1 MKFNRIRAFG
11 LVAVLLALLL
21 AVSSVGA
28 QDGGTA
34 KVRFVH
40 AVPGAGAIDVF
51 VDGQLTASS
60 VSFGTGT
67 TYALLPAGP
76 HSVTVTAAGTQST
89 LWEQSID
96 SVAGSATTMVAASAS
111 DARFSAFPEDLA
123 PLDLGKARL
132 TVIHAIAGG
141 PAVDLILANG
151 APVVPGVEALV
162 PAGTIDAPVGVY
174 DFAVTVAGSDAASAL
189 VTLPGLALNN
199 GTSYMVV
206 VHGTAL
212 EPRAVALTS
221 AVSGAD
227 DAGFVRVIHGV
238 PGAPAVDVYVDGALA
253 FPSLAFG
260 QLTEHVAIP
269 AGSYRLGLHAA
280 GSPDELVAM
289 DTAVDAG
296 SAITVAA
303 LQTTGSA
310 VLQVFT
316 DDIAGIA
323 ADQARIALMNGV
335 SGSDALSAELA
346 DGTSLGSAVAFG
358 ESASTDVA
366 PSAQA
371 VGLTLGETSFEVGQE
386 AFYGGV
392 YYNLLAVLDGGNVRL
407 IGAPTSLAQG
417 IGSAP
422 GAGAAV
428 VAVQPTPVPVVEPT
442 AAPVEATAVAVQ
454 PTVPPPPVA
463 PTVPPPTTPAGP
475 TGRVFNMDA
484 DRNLQLRQYPD
495 SNALSLGT
503 VPPGTLLSVN
513 GRAGQL
519 EAIPNSATP
528 VPADYVF
535 EDPAAGL
542 GEREDLAPENTWLN
556 VTFIAPDGGSITAWA
571 NALFVDVRKPNG
583 DRLPLK
589 ELPLVPANQPGETTT
604 TAILPPQATTSRV
617 TITASNLDA
626 GVNLNIRRSPDSAS
640 EVLARVPTGTVME
653 LTGINEAKDWLFV
666 SYNPPEG
673 GNVTG
678 WINIIYA
685 TFSFNN
691 RPIDLEEIEQREL
704 VTLTAA
710 DVRGT
715 LTAGAAPAAAPTRD
729 TLRDAIIATVVL
741 NPGANLNLRRSPDVN
756 AEVLAR
762 LPSGT
767 QVPVLGRT
775 EDGRWLNVAFETV
788 EGWIAAST
796 ETALFVELT
805 LNGRGVEIAEVPV
818 FTGETEPVPGVGP
831 TVTPTEQFER
841 IDIVVT
847 DAVVA
852 MTGSPGGNS
861 DGLPILS
868 RGQQAVRLFTDGI
881 FSYIELP
888 DGTRGWV
895 PAGAIALR

>member
-11 LVAVLLALLL
+11 LLALVLSLLL
-21 AVSSVGA
+21 AVTGAGA
-28 QDGGTA
+28 QDAGSA
-34 KVRFVH
+34 RVRFVH
-40 AVPGAGAIDVF
+40 AIPGAGAIDVF
-51 VDGQLTASS
+51 VDGQLTASAVNFS
-60 VSFGTGT
+60 SAT
-67 TYALLPAGP
+67 TYATIPVGP
-76 HSVTVTAAGTQST
+76 HTVTVRAAGSAST
-89 LWEQSID
+89 LWEQNID
-96 SVAGSATTMVAASAS
+96 SAAGSATTMVAASAS
-111 DARFSAFPEDLA
+111 DARFTPFVEDLA
-123 PLDLGKARL
+123 SLDLGKARM

-151 APVVPGVEALV
+151 APVIPGVEALT

-174 DFAVTVAGSDAASAL
+174 DFAVTPAGSDAAAI
-189 VTLPGLALNN
+189 VTLPAQALNT
-199 GTSYMVV
+199 GTSYMVLV
-206 VHGTAL
+206 YGTAT
-212 EPRAVALTS
+212 EPRALALTAAVTGS
-221 AVSGAD
+221 ADS
-227 DAGFVRVIHGV
+227 GFVRVIHGV
-238 PGAPAVDVYVDGALA
+238 PGAPSVDVYVDGALV
-253 FPSLAFG
+253 FPALAFG
-260 QLTEHVAIP
+260 QLTEHVAVP
-269 AGSYRLGLHAA
+269 GGSYSLGLHAA

-310 VLQVFT
+310 VLQVFN
-316 DDIAGIA
+316 DDISGIDA
-323 ADQARIALMNGV
+323 SQARIALMNGV
-335 SGSDALSAELA
+335 SGSDALSAQLG
-346 DGTSLGSAVAFG
+346 DGTSLGSGIAFG
-358 ESASTDVA
+358 ESVTTDLA
-366 PSAQA
+366 PTTQA
-371 VGLTLGETSFEVGQE
+371 VTLTLGETGFEVGQE

-407 IGAPTSLAQG
+407 IGSPTSLAQG
-417 IGSAP
+417 INSAP

-428 VAVQPTPVPVVEPT
+428 VAVQPTAV
-442 AAPVEATAVAVQ
+442 PVEATPVPVE

-463 PTVPPPTTPAGP
+463 PTAPPPATPAGP

-503 VPPGTLLSVN
+503 VPPGTVLSIN

-528 VPADYVF
+528 VPPDYVF
-535 EDPAAGL
+535 EDPAAAL

-556 VTFIAPDGGSITAWA
+556 VTFVAPDGGSITAWG
-571 NALFVDVRKPNG
+571 NALFIDVRKPNG
-583 DRLPLK
+583 DRLPLRD
-589 ELPLVPANQPGETTT
+589 LPLVPANQPGETNTT
-604 TAILPPQATTSRV
+604 SVLPPQAASNRV
-617 TITASNLDA
+617 TITASNLDV
-626 GVNLNIRRSPDSAS
+626 GVNLNIRRAPDSAS

-691 RPIDLEEIEQREL
+691 RPIDLEEIEQRGL
-704 VTLTAA
+704 APLTSA

-729 TLRDAIIATVVL
+729 TLRNAIIATVVL

-762 LPSGT
+762 LPSGS
-767 QVPVLGRT
+767 QVPVLGRS
-775 EDGRWLNVAFETV
+775 EDGRWLNVSFETV
-788 EGWIAAST
+788 DGWIAAAT
-796 ETALFVELT
+796 ETAQFVELT
-805 LNGRGVEIAEVPV
+805 LNGQGVEIADVPLT
-818 FTGETEPVPGVGP
+818 TGEIAPVPGVA
-831 TVTPTEQFER
+831 TAAPTEQFER
-841 IDIVVT
+841 IDVVVT

-868 RGQQAVRLFTDGI
+868 RGQFAVRLFTDGI